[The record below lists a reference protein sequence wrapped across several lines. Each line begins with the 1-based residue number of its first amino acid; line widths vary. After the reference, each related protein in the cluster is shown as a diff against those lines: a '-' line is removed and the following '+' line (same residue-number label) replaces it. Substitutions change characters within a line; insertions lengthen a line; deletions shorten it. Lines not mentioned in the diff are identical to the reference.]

1 MQTLFLNKKFFLEN
15 YKIILLIFFILLIFY
30 RSPYIFINGRFVAEE
45 GSFWFR
51 NAYFFG
57 PIKGL
62 TQIFFGSGYLNL
74 WANISSV
81 VASFLPL
88 EFSPFGT
95 VYMAFS
101 VQLFLLIYIIFSESN
116 FLKSGYDKFFICL
129 ITLVTPPMVAEVWL
143 NTLTSQVYFSMITIL
158 IYFQKNSFENFF
170 NKLSPIIL
178 LISGLTSLIPC
189 VLFPFFFYKW
199 HVQKNYSNLLNLFTL
214 GFATTLQLFIFIFIK
229 INNLELAG
237 SNLRY
242 EISFEKII
250 SYFYNVIVKTF
261 LGRDLTQATFYK
273 FFDLSHLSFVISL
286 LVVLFLFLFFL
297 RFFFKKIKDD
307 KILKFLILFLIIQ
320 SLFVIYAGKD
330 HQVQG
335 RFALIPGILLLF
347 STYRFLQITKGVTKI
362 IFSSFLLI
370 SLTTG
375 FYEYK
380 INNKYKHFLECFNCP
395 IWKDEVRNWKMDNN
409 YELKIWNYPGKTMKL
424 N

>member
-261 LGRDLTQATFYK
+261 LGRDLTQTTFYK

-395 IWKDEVRNWKMDNN
+395 IWKDELEKWKIDNN
-409 YELKIWNYPGKTMKL
+409 YELKIWNYPGKT
-424 N
+424 

>member
-1 MQTLFLNKKFFLEN
+1 VQTLFLNKNFLSKN
-15 YKIILLIFFILLIFY
+15 YKIILLIFFLLLIFY

-51 NAYFFG
+51 NTYLFG

-62 TQIFFGSGYLNL
+62 TQIFFGSGYFNL

-95 VYMAFS
+95 VYMAFL
-101 VQLFLLIYIIFSESN
+101 VQLFLLIFIIFGESN
-116 FLKSGYDKFFICL
+116 FLKNGYDKFFICL
-129 ITLVTPPMVAEVWL
+129 ATIVTPPMVAEVWL

-158 IYFQKNSFENFF
+158 IYFQKNDFKNLL

-199 HVQKNYSNLLNLFTL
+199 FVKKNFSNLINLFAL
-214 GFATTLQLFIFIFIK
+214 GFATLVQSLIFIYIK
-229 INNLELAG
+229 INNLELG
-237 SNLRY
+237 GINLRY
-242 EISFEKII
+242 DITFEKII
-250 SYFYNVIVKTF
+250 SYFYNVVVKTF
-261 LGRDLTQATFYK
+261 LGRDLSQATFHN
-273 FFDLSHLSFVISL
+273 FFDLSHLPLIIFL
-286 LVVLFLFLFFL
+286 LTVLFLVFLIFN
-297 RFFFKKIKDD
+297 FKNIKEDE
-307 KILKFLILFLIIQ
+307 ILKFLILFFIIQ

-330 HQVQG
+330 NQVQG

-347 STYRFLQITKGVTKI
+347 TTYRLSQITIGITKI
-362 IFSSFLLI
+362 IFTILLFF

-380 INNKYKHFLECFNCP
+380 INNKYKHFLECINCP
-395 IWKDEVRNWKMDNN
+395 IWKDELRNWKMDNN

>member
-1 MQTLFLNKKFFLEN
+1 VQTLFLNKKFFLKN
-15 YKIILLIFFILLIFY
+15 YKIILLIFFLLLIFY

-51 NAYFFG
+51 NAYLFG

-261 LGRDLTQATFYK
+261 LGRDLTQTTFYK

-297 RFFFKKIKDD
+297 KFFFKKIKDD
-307 KILKFLILFLIIQ
+307 KILKFLILFFIIQ

>member
-1 MQTLFLNKKFFLEN
+1 MQTLFLNKKFFLKN
-15 YKIILLIFFILLIFY
+15 YKIILLIFFLLLIFY

-261 LGRDLTQATFYK
+261 LGRDLTQTTFYK